1 MLHSSDHFGLINLE
15 DVLLFESTLGTIKED
30 GDGEDV
36 KEDQP
41 LVLLNIPQNST
52 PSAPIPSCLSAFTI
66 DLTNLSTDKVTTV

>member
-1 MLHSSDHFGLINLE
+1 MGRMSKKTNPLEFINKLHIN
-15 DVLLFESTLGTIKED
+15 
-30 GDGEDV
+30 
-36 KEDQP
+36 